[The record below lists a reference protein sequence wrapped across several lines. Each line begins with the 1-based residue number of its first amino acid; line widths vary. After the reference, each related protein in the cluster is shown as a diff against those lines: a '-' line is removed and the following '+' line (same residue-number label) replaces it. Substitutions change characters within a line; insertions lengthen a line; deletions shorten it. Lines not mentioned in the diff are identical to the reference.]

1 MANKKKPILE
11 SLFKMLSPDAQKKL
25 LETHYVATAEEYDAL
40 LKEDEVQKKEMD
52 AAKKIAAK
60 TPAPKKPKNKTDIL
74 RDKKEQEAA
83 EAAESGIDTRTGEAA
98 PSATSGTDKNERKK
112 ETIRDIINQFL
123 DL

>member
-1 MANKKKPILE
+1 MDNKKKPILE

-25 LETHYVATAEEYDAL
+25 LETHYVVTAEEYDKL
-40 LKEDEVQKKEMD
+40 LKEEEVPKKEVD
-52 AAKKIAAK
+52 AAK

-74 RDKKEQEAA
+74 RDKEEQEAA